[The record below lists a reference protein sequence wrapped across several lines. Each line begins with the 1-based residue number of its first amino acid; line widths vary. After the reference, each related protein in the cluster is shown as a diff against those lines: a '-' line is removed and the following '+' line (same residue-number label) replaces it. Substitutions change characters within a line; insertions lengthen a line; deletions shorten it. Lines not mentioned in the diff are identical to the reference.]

1 MKTFF
6 EMNISKTKTFVLY
19 GNLQDTI
26 WCPDLMPRDIEHYL
40 VKLLKSRG
48 YEHIVFYGEAG
59 TKGAYCLDEESAR
72 FFFSSNRD
80 IPLPKAISEETGQEM
95 EEKTADGE
103 ETASGAHGS
112 AEVETDATGSQVSDA
127 LEDLYDDPDP
137 DDEYEYYPG
146 DISAASSDPTE
157 SSGAAESSGM
167 EGSSDAAESSCAD
180 EGAGIS
186 GASPAAERSSSAAAR
201 QRVRYAYRGQT
212 MSEFLQK
219 IHPLMLKK
227 DSRMAVIFYNIL
239 TTDIKSSNLRDD
251 ILDIWEKNSRGNIC
265 VMLFPETLYNEA
277 ALETRIRQFGLES
290 KFLRQD
296 PGSNRFSPNPINCLK
311 IAQPAAD
318 EIKYMLRYLSLAGD
332 EKGKKIKFRYSDLD
346 SLAGQIRYASEK
358 YSRSLDR
365 GFEYMSEIY
374 QRFADYLDQEDTDQ
388 DPRDE
393 ILTQKTINQIYG
405 VSGTKSVPQTEQK
418 KDKSGKADWAVQ
430 RVSAEIPGAEPEK
443 TLDELL
449 EELDALAGLQK
460 VKSEVR
466 SLIAVQEANRWR
478 KEHGLPAVS
487 TSLHMV
493 FTGNPGTGKTTV
505 ARLIGQIY
513 RAIGVLSRGQMVET
527 SREDLVAPYVG
538 QTAIKTRQII
548 ERAKGGVLF
557 IDEAYTLSEGGEHDF
572 GREAIDTLV
581 KHMEDSRGDLVVIV
595 AGYPDKMRAFIDSN
609 EGLQSRFT
617 KFVDFEDYSVEEM
630 MEILAGMCK
639 KEQYILTDAAAAKA
653 RAVMRK
659 GKDLGGRNFGNG
671 RYVRNV
677 YENAVGRSAV
687 RLADMDA
694 ITAQDASTF
703 APEDF
708 VLPSNIKEKDA
719 SGEEKTTEELLKEL
733 DQYIGLTKVKT
744 QVRKLINQVR
754 MNRKRA
760 ERGIPLTKTSL
771 HLVFTGNP
779 GTGKTTVARILTK
792 LYKSIGI
799 LRTGQLVEVGREDL
813 VAQYVGQTA
822 QKTKEVL
829 DRALGGVL
837 FIDEAYTLAANT
849 SDHDFG
855 QEAIDTIL
863 RYMENNRDNIVVI
876 VAGYPR
882 EMKRFIESNPGLD
895 SRFTTTIEFEDY
907 SLGQLM
913 EILELQC
920 RKSGYIMTDRAEE
933 KARERLR
940 YEKAVSGS
948 NFGNGRVVRNIFEAA
963 VLDQNDRISMIEN
976 LTDEEMMTLTEE
988 DFEFPESDG
997 QAY

>member
-127 LEDLYDDPDP
+127 LEDLFDDPDP

-146 DISAASSDPTE
+146 DISAASS
-157 SSGAAESSGM
+157 GAAESSG
-167 EGSSDAAESSCAD
+167 AD
-180 EGAGIS
+180 EGAGVS
-186 GASPAAERSSSAAAR
+186 GAGASSAAERSLSAAVR

-277 ALETRIRQFGLES
+277 ALENRIRQFGLES

-358 YSRSLDR
+358 YSQSLDR

-374 QRFADYLDQEDTDQ
+374 QRFADYLDQEDPDR

-393 ILTQKTINQIYG
+393 ILTQETINQIYG
-405 VSGTKSVPQTEQK
+405 VSGMKPVPQTEQK
-418 KDKSGKADWAVQ
+418 KDESGKVDWAVR
-430 RVSAEIPGAEPEK
+430 RVSAEIPDAEPEK

-449 EELDALAGLQK
+449 DELDALAGMQK

-478 KEHGLPAVS
+478 KEHGLPVVS

-557 IDEAYTLSEGGEHDF
+557 IDEAYTLSEGSEHDF

-581 KHMEDSRGDLVVIV
+581 KHMEDNRGDLVVIV

-617 KFVDFEDYSVEEM
+617 KFIDFEDYSVEEM

-639 KEQYILTDAAAAKA
+639 KEQYILTDAAAAQA

-760 ERGIPLTKTSL
+760 ERGIPVTKTSL

-895 SRFTTTIEFEDY
+895 SSLTTTIEFEDY

>member
-26 WCPDLMPRDIEHYL
+26 WCPDLLPRDIEHYL

-80 IPLPKAISEETGQEM
+80 IPLPQAISEESEQRM
-95 EEKTADGE
+95 EEKAEGE
-103 ETASGAHGS
+103 ETADSGAHEYAQS
-112 AEVETDATGSQVSDA
+112 ETDTTGSQVSDA
-127 LEDLYDDPDP
+127 LEGLLDDLDM
-137 DDEYEYYPG
+137 DDEYEYSPG
-146 DISAASSDPTE
+146 DISTSAVPSEPASSSGVA
-157 SSGAAESSGM
+157 SSAGTAE
-167 EGSSDAAESSCAD
+167 
-180 EGAGIS
+180 GIGTFGTGTS
-186 GASPAAERSSSAAAR
+186 AMSEHSSPAMPIR
-201 QRVRYAYRGQT
+201 RVRYAYRGQT

-227 DSRMAVIFYNIL
+227 ESRMAVVFYNIL

-277 ALETRIRQFGLES
+277 ALENRIRQFGLES

-311 IAQPAAD
+311 IARPAAD
-318 EIKYMLRYLSLAGD
+318 EIKYMLRYLALIGD
-332 EKGKKIKFRYSDLD
+332 EKGKKIKFKYSELD
-346 SLAGQIRYASEK
+346 SLAEQIRDASEK
-358 YSRSLDR
+358 YSQSLDR

-374 QRFADYLDQEDTDQ
+374 RRFEDYLDQEDTDLNMK
-388 DPRDE
+388 DK
-393 ILTQKTINQIYG
+393 ILTSETVTQIYG
-405 VSGTKSVPQTEQK
+405 VPGLKSVPHTSRG
-418 KDKSGKADWAVQ
+418 KDEKMKADWAIE
-430 RVSAEIPGAEPEK
+430 RVSAKLPDTEPEK
-443 TLDELL
+443 TLDGLL
-449 EELDALAGLQK
+449 EELDALVGLNQ

-478 KEHGLPAVS
+478 KEHDLPIVS

-513 RAIGVLSRGQMVET
+513 RAIGVLPRGHMIET

-538 QTAIKTRQII
+538 QTAIKTRQVI

-581 KHMEDSRGDLVVIV
+581 KHMEDNRGDFVVIV
-595 AGYPDKMRAFIDSN
+595 AGYPDKMHTFIDSN

-617 KFVDFEDYSVEEM
+617 KYVNFEDYSVEEM

-639 KEQYILTDAAAAKA
+639 KEQYILTDAASAQA
-653 RAVMRK
+653 RVVMQK

-687 RLADMDA
+687 RLADMDT

-708 VLPSNIKEKDA
+708 VLPSNIKDKDT
-719 SGEEKTTEELLKEL
+719 SEEEKTTEELLKEL

-760 ERGIPLTKTSL
+760 EKGIPVTKTSL

-779 GTGKTTVARILTK
+779 GTGKTTVARILAK

-799 LRTGQLVEVGREDL
+799 LKTGQLVEVGREDL
-813 VAQYVGQTA
+813 VAQFVGQTA

-829 DRALGGVL
+829 NRALGGVL
-837 FIDEAYTLAANT
+837 FIDEAYTLASNT
-849 SDHDFG
+849 SDNDFG
-855 QEAIDTIL
+855 QESIDTIL
-863 RYMENNRDNIVVI
+863 RYMENNRNKIVVI

-882 EMKRFIESNPGLD
+882 EMKRFIESNPGLE
-895 SRFTTTIEFEDY
+895 SRFTTMIGFEDY

-920 RKSGYIMTDRAEE
+920 RKAGYIMTDGARE
-933 KARERLR
+933 KAQERLR
-940 YEKAVSGS
+940 YEKAASGS

-963 VLDQNDRISMIEN
+963 VLEQNDRISTIEN
-976 LTDEEMMTLTEE
+976 LTDEEMMTLTKE
-988 DFEFPESDG
+988 DFQFFEPGE
-997 QAY
+997 

>member
-1 MKTFF
+1 
-6 EMNISKTKTFVLY
+6 MNISKTKTFVLY

-127 LEDLYDDPDP
+127 LEDLFDDPDP

-146 DISAASSDPTE
+146 DISAASS
-157 SSGAAESSGM
+157 GAAESSG
-167 EGSSDAAESSCAD
+167 AD
-180 EGAGIS
+180 EGAGVS
-186 GASPAAERSSSAAAR
+186 GAGASSAAERSLSAAVR

-277 ALETRIRQFGLES
+277 ALENRIRQFGLES

-358 YSRSLDR
+358 YSQSLDR

-374 QRFADYLDQEDTDQ
+374 QRFADYLDQEDPDR

-393 ILTQKTINQIYG
+393 ILTQETINQIYG
-405 VSGTKSVPQTEQK
+405 VSGMKPVPQTEQK
-418 KDKSGKADWAVQ
+418 KDESGKVDWAVR
-430 RVSAEIPGAEPEK
+430 RVSAEIPDAEPEK

-449 EELDALAGLQK
+449 DELDALAGMQK

-478 KEHGLPAVS
+478 KEHGLPVVS

-557 IDEAYTLSEGGEHDF
+557 IDEAYTLSEGSEHDF

-581 KHMEDSRGDLVVIV
+581 KHMEDNRGDLVVIV

-617 KFVDFEDYSVEEM
+617 KFIDFEDYSVEEM

-639 KEQYILTDAAAAKA
+639 KEQYILTDAAAAQA

>member
-127 LEDLYDDPDP
+127 LEDLFDDPDP

-146 DISAASSDPTE
+146 DISAASS
-157 SSGAAESSGM
+157 GAAESSG
-167 EGSSDAAESSCAD
+167 AD
-180 EGAGIS
+180 EGAGVS
-186 GASPAAERSSSAAAR
+186 GAGASSAAERSLSAAVR

-277 ALETRIRQFGLES
+277 ALENRIRQFGLES

-358 YSRSLDR
+358 YSQSLDR

-374 QRFADYLDQEDTDQ
+374 QRFADYLDQEDPDR

-393 ILTQKTINQIYG
+393 ILTQETINQIYG
-405 VSGTKSVPQTEQK
+405 VSGMKPVPQTEQK
-418 KDKSGKADWAVQ
+418 KDESGKVDWAVR
-430 RVSAEIPGAEPEK
+430 RVSAEIPDAEPEK

-449 EELDALAGLQK
+449 DELDALAGMQK

-478 KEHGLPAVS
+478 KEHGLPVVS

-513 RAIGVLSRGQMVET
+513 RAIGVLSRGQMDET

-557 IDEAYTLSEGGEHDF
+557 IDEAYTLSEGSEHDF

-581 KHMEDSRGDLVVIV
+581 KHMEDNRGDLVVIV

-617 KFVDFEDYSVEEM
+617 KFIDFEDYSVEEM

-639 KEQYILTDAAAAKA
+639 KEQYILTDAAAAQA

>member
-127 LEDLYDDPDP
+127 LEDLFDDPDP

-146 DISAASSDPTE
+146 DISAASS
-157 SSGAAESSGM
+157 GAAESSG
-167 EGSSDAAESSCAD
+167 AD
-180 EGAGIS
+180 EGAGVS
-186 GASPAAERSSSAAAR
+186 GAGASSAAERSLSAAVR

-277 ALETRIRQFGLES
+277 ALENRIRQFGLES

-358 YSRSLDR
+358 YSQSLDR

-374 QRFADYLDQEDTDQ
+374 QRFADYLDQEDPDR

-393 ILTQKTINQIYG
+393 ILTQETINQIYG
-405 VSGTKSVPQTEQK
+405 VSGMKPVPQTEQK
-418 KDKSGKADWAVQ
+418 KDESGKVDWAVR
-430 RVSAEIPGAEPEK
+430 RVSAEIPDAEPEK

-449 EELDALAGLQK
+449 DELDALAGMQK

-478 KEHGLPAVS
+478 KEHGLPVVS

-557 IDEAYTLSEGGEHDF
+557 IDEAYTLSEGSEHDF

-581 KHMEDSRGDLVVIV
+581 KHMEDNRGDLVVIV

-617 KFVDFEDYSVEEM
+617 KFIDFEDYSVEEM

-639 KEQYILTDAAAAKA
+639 KEQYILTDAAAAQA

-733 DQYIGLTKVKT
+733 DQYIGLTKVKA

-760 ERGIPLTKTSL
+760 ERGIPVTKTSL

-779 GTGKTTVARILTK
+779 GTGKTTVARILAK

-920 RKSGYIMTDRAEE
+920 RKSGYSMTDRAEE

>member
-127 LEDLYDDPDP
+127 LEDLFDDPDP

-146 DISAASSDPTE
+146 DISAASS
-157 SSGAAESSGM
+157 GAAESSG
-167 EGSSDAAESSCAD
+167 AD
-180 EGAGIS
+180 EGAGVS
-186 GASPAAERSSSAAAR
+186 GAGASPAAECSSSAAVR

-277 ALETRIRQFGLES
+277 ALENRIRQFGLES
-290 KFLRQD
+290 KFLRQN

-332 EKGKKIKFRYSDLD
+332 EKGKKIKFRYSNLD

-358 YSRSLDR
+358 YSQSLDR

-374 QRFADYLDQEDTDQ
+374 QRFADYLDQEDPDR

-393 ILTQKTINQIYG
+393 ILTQETINQIYG
-405 VSGTKSVPQTEQK
+405 VSGMKPVPQTEQK
-418 KDKSGKADWAVQ
+418 KDESGKADWAVR
-430 RVSAEIPGAEPEK
+430 RVSAEIPDAEPEK

-449 EELDALAGLQK
+449 DELDALAGLKK

-478 KEHGLPAVS
+478 KEHGLPVVS

-557 IDEAYTLSEGGEHDF
+557 IDEAYTLSEGSEHDF
-572 GREAIDTLV
+572 GIEAIDTLV
-581 KHMEDSRGDLVVIV
+581 KHMEDNRGDLVVIV

-639 KEQYILTDAAAAKA
+639 KEQYILTDAAAAQA

-694 ITAQDASTF
+694 ITAQDVSTF

-744 QVRKLINQVR
+744 QVCKLINQVR

-760 ERGIPLTKTSL
+760 ERGIPVTKTSL

-779 GTGKTTVARILTK
+779 GTGKTTVARILAK

-855 QEAIDTIL
+855 QEAINTIL

-988 DFEFPESDG
+988 DFEFSESDG

>member
-1 MKTFF
+1 
-6 EMNISKTKTFVLY
+6 
-19 GNLQDTI
+19 
-26 WCPDLMPRDIEHYL
+26 
-40 VKLLKSRG
+40 
-48 YEHIVFYGEAG
+48 
-59 TKGAYCLDEESAR
+59 
-72 FFFSSNRD
+72 
-80 IPLPKAISEETGQEM
+80 M
-95 EEKTADGE
+95 EEKAADGE
-103 ETASGAHGS
+103 EDASGAHGP
-112 AEVETDATGSQVSDA
+112 AEVGTDTTGSQVSDA
-127 LEDLYDDPDP
+127 LESLFDDPDL

-538 QTAIKTRQII
+538 QTAIKTRQVI

-708 VLPSNIKEKDA
+708 VLPSNIKEKDV

-760 ERGIPLTKTSL
+760 ERGIPVTKTSL

-779 GTGKTTVARILTK
+779 GTGKTTVARILAK

-920 RKSGYIMTDRAEE
+920 RKAGYIMTDRAKE
-933 KARERLR
+933 KARERLQ

-963 VLDQNDRISMIEN
+963 VLDQNDRISMIED
-976 LTDEEMMTLTEE
+976 LTDEEMKTLTEE

>member
-127 LEDLYDDPDP
+127 LEDLFDDPDP

-146 DISAASSDPTE
+146 DISAASS
-157 SSGAAESSGM
+157 GAAESSG
-167 EGSSDAAESSCAD
+167 AD
-180 EGAGIS
+180 EGAGVS
-186 GASPAAERSSSAAAR
+186 GAGASSAAERSLSAAVR

-277 ALETRIRQFGLES
+277 ALENRIRQFGLES

-358 YSRSLDR
+358 YSQSLDR

-374 QRFADYLDQEDTDQ
+374 QRFADYLDQEDPDR

-393 ILTQKTINQIYG
+393 ILTQETINQIYG
-405 VSGTKSVPQTEQK
+405 VSGMKPVPQTEQK
-418 KDKSGKADWAVQ
+418 KDESGKVDWAVR
-430 RVSAEIPGAEPEK
+430 RVSAEIPDAEPEK

-449 EELDALAGLQK
+449 DELDALAGMQK

-478 KEHGLPAVS
+478 KEHGLPVVS

-557 IDEAYTLSEGGEHDF
+557 IDEAYTLSEGSEHDF

-581 KHMEDSRGDLVVIV
+581 KHMEDNRGDLVVIV

-617 KFVDFEDYSVEEM
+617 KFIDFEDYSVEEM

-639 KEQYILTDAAAAKA
+639 KEQYILTDAAAAQA

-760 ERGIPLTKTSL
+760 ERGIPVTKTSL

>member
-26 WCPDLMPRDIEHYL
+26 WCPDLIPRDIEHYL

-80 IPLPKAISEETGQEM
+80 IPLPQAISEESGQGM
-95 EEKTADGE
+95 EEKAADGE
-103 ETASGAHGS
+103 EDASGAHGP
-112 AEVETDATGSQVSDA
+112 AEAGTDTTGSQVSDA
-127 LEDLYDDPDP
+127 LESLFDDPDL

-167 EGSSDAAESSCAD
+167 EGSSDAAESSGAD

-265 VMLFPETLYNEA
+265 VMLFPETLYNET
-277 ALETRIRQFGLES
+277 ALENRIRQFGLES

-393 ILTQKTINQIYG
+393 ILTQETINQIYG

-418 KDKSGKADWAVQ
+418 RDKSGKADWAVQ

-538 QTAIKTRQII
+538 QTAIKTRQVI

-639 KEQYILTDAAAAKA
+639 KEQYILTDAAAVKA

-708 VLPSNIKEKDA
+708 VLPSNIKEKDV

-760 ERGIPLTKTSL
+760 ERGIPVTKTSL

-779 GTGKTTVARILTK
+779 GTGKTTVARILAK

-920 RKSGYIMTDRAEE
+920 RKAGYIMTDRAKE
-933 KARERLR
+933 KARERLQ

-963 VLDQNDRISMIEN
+963 VLDQNDRISMIED
-976 LTDEEMMTLTEE
+976 LTDEEMKTLTEE

>member
-1 MKTFF
+1 MHWKTCLMIRIRMMS
-6 EMNISKTKTFVLY
+6 MN
-19 GNLQDTI
+19 TI
-26 WCPDLMPRDIEHYL
+26 PAI
-40 VKLLKSRG
+40 
-48 YEHIVFYGEAG
+48 
-59 TKGAYCLDEESAR
+59 SAR
-72 FFFSSNRD
+72 RLPARQNRQ
-80 IPLPKAISEETGQEM
+80 AQMRG
-95 EEKTADGE
+95 AGV
-103 ETASGAHGS
+103 SGAG
-112 AEVETDATGSQVSDA
+112 
-127 LEDLYDDPDP
+127 
-137 DDEYEYYPG
+137 
-146 DISAASSDPTE
+146 ASS
-157 SSGAAESSGM
+157 
-167 EGSSDAAESSCAD
+167 
-180 EGAGIS
+180 
-186 GASPAAERSSSAAAR
+186 AAERSLSAAVR

-277 ALETRIRQFGLES
+277 ALENRIRQFGLES

-358 YSRSLDR
+358 YSQSLDR

-374 QRFADYLDQEDTDQ
+374 QRFADYLDQEDPDR

-393 ILTQKTINQIYG
+393 ILTQETINQIYG
-405 VSGTKSVPQTEQK
+405 VSGMKPVPQTEQK
-418 KDKSGKADWAVQ
+418 KDESGKVDWAVR
-430 RVSAEIPGAEPEK
+430 RVSAEIPDAEPEK

-449 EELDALAGLQK
+449 DELDALAGMQK

-478 KEHGLPAVS
+478 KEHGLPVVS

-557 IDEAYTLSEGGEHDF
+557 IDEAYTLSEGSEHDF

-581 KHMEDSRGDLVVIV
+581 KHMEDNRGDLVVIV

-708 VLPSNIKEKDA
+708 VLPSNIKEKDV
-719 SGEEKTTEELLKEL
+719 SGEEKSTEELLKEL

-760 ERGIPLTKTSL
+760 ERGIPVTKTSL

-779 GTGKTTVARILTK
+779 GTGKTTVARILAK

-920 RKSGYIMTDRAEE
+920 RKAGYIMTDRAKE
-933 KARERLR
+933 KARERLQ

-963 VLDQNDRISMIEN
+963 ALDQNDRISMIEN

>member
-127 LEDLYDDPDP
+127 LEDLFDDPDP

-146 DISAASSDPTE
+146 DISAASS
-157 SSGAAESSGM
+157 GAAESSG
-167 EGSSDAAESSCAD
+167 AD
-180 EGAGIS
+180 EGAGVS
-186 GASPAAERSSSAAAR
+186 GAGASSAAERSLSAAVR

-277 ALETRIRQFGLES
+277 ALENRIRQFGLES

-358 YSRSLDR
+358 YSQSLDR

-374 QRFADYLDQEDTDQ
+374 QRFADYLDQEDPDR

-393 ILTQKTINQIYG
+393 ILTQETINQIYG
-405 VSGTKSVPQTEQK
+405 VSGMKPVPQTEQK
-418 KDKSGKADWAVQ
+418 KDESGKVDWAVR
-430 RVSAEIPGAEPEK
+430 RVSAEIPDAEPEK

-449 EELDALAGLQK
+449 DELDALAGMQK

-478 KEHGLPAVS
+478 KEHGLPVVS

-557 IDEAYTLSEGGEHDF
+557 IDEAYTLSEGSEHDF

-581 KHMEDSRGDLVVIV
+581 KHMEDNRGDLVVIV

-617 KFVDFEDYSVEEM
+617 KFIDFEDYSVEEM

-639 KEQYILTDAAAAKA
+639 KEQYILTDAAAAQA

>member
-127 LEDLYDDPDP
+127 LEDLFDDPDP

-146 DISAASSDPTE
+146 DISAASS
-157 SSGAAESSGM
+157 GAAESSG
-167 EGSSDAAESSCAD
+167 AD
-180 EGAGIS
+180 EGAGVS
-186 GASPAAERSSSAAAR
+186 GAGASSAAERSLSAAVR

-277 ALETRIRQFGLES
+277 ALENRIRQFGLES

-358 YSRSLDR
+358 YSQSLDR

-374 QRFADYLDQEDTDQ
+374 QRFADYLDQEDPDR

-393 ILTQKTINQIYG
+393 ILTQETINQIYG
-405 VSGTKSVPQTEQK
+405 VSGMKPVPQTEQK
-418 KDKSGKADWAVQ
+418 KDESGKVDWAVR
-430 RVSAEIPGAEPEK
+430 RVSAEIPDAEPEK

-449 EELDALAGLQK
+449 DELDALAGMQK

-478 KEHGLPAVS
+478 KEHGLPVVS

-557 IDEAYTLSEGGEHDF
+557 IDEAYTLSEGSEHDF

-581 KHMEDSRGDLVVIV
+581 KHMEDNRGDLVVIV

-708 VLPSNIKEKDA
+708 VLPSNIKEKDV
-719 SGEEKTTEELLKEL
+719 SGEEKSTEELLKEL

-760 ERGIPLTKTSL
+760 ERGIPVTKTSL

-779 GTGKTTVARILTK
+779 GTGKTTVARILAK

-849 SDHDFG
+849 SDHDS
-855 QEAIDTIL
+855 D
-863 RYMENNRDNIVVI
+863 R
-876 VAGYPR
+876 
-882 EMKRFIESNPGLD
+882 KRSIQ
-895 SRFTTTIEFEDY
+895 Y
-907 SLGQLM
+907 
-913 EILELQC
+913 
-920 RKSGYIMTDRAEE
+920 
-933 KARERLR
+933 
-940 YEKAVSGS
+940 
-948 NFGNGRVVRNIFEAA
+948 
-963 VLDQNDRISMIEN
+963 
-976 LTDEEMMTLTEE
+976 
-988 DFEFPESDG
+988 
-997 QAY
+997 

>member
-127 LEDLYDDPDP
+127 LEDLFDDPDP

-146 DISAASSDPTE
+146 DISAASS
-157 SSGAAESSGM
+157 GAAESSG
-167 EGSSDAAESSCAD
+167 AD
-180 EGAGIS
+180 EGAGVS
-186 GASPAAERSSSAAAR
+186 GAGASSAAERSLSAAVR

-277 ALETRIRQFGLES
+277 ALENRIRQFGLES

-358 YSRSLDR
+358 YSQSLDR

-374 QRFADYLDQEDTDQ
+374 QRFADYLDQEDPDR

-393 ILTQKTINQIYG
+393 ILTQETINQIYG
-405 VSGTKSVPQTEQK
+405 VSGMKPVPQTEQK
-418 KDKSGKADWAVQ
+418 KDESGKVDWAVR
-430 RVSAEIPGAEPEK
+430 RVSAEIPDAEPEK

-449 EELDALAGLQK
+449 DELDALAGMQK

-478 KEHGLPAVS
+478 KEHGLPVVS

-557 IDEAYTLSEGGEHDF
+557 IDEAYTLSEGSEHDF

-581 KHMEDSRGDLVVIV
+581 KHMEDNRGDLVVIV

-617 KFVDFEDYSVEEM
+617 KFIDFEDYSVEEM

-639 KEQYILTDAAAAKA
+639 KEQYILTDAAAAQA

-760 ERGIPLTKTSL
+760 ERGIPVTKTSL

-920 RKSGYIMTDRAEE
+920 RKAGYIMTDRAKE
-933 KARERLR
+933 KARERLQ
-940 YEKAVSGS
+940 YEKAMSGS

>member
-26 WCPDLMPRDIEHYL
+26 WCPDLIPRDIEHYL

-80 IPLPKAISEETGQEM
+80 IPLPQAISEESGQGM
-95 EEKTADGE
+95 EEKAADGE
-103 ETASGAHGS
+103 EDASGAHGP
-112 AEVETDATGSQVSDA
+112 AEVGTDTTGSQVSDA
-127 LEDLYDDPDP
+127 LESLFDDPDL

-538 QTAIKTRQII
+538 QTAIKTRQVI

-708 VLPSNIKEKDA
+708 VLPSNIKEKDV

-760 ERGIPLTKTSL
+760 ERGIPVTKTSL

-779 GTGKTTVARILTK
+779 GTGKTTVARILAK

-920 RKSGYIMTDRAEE
+920 RKAGYIMTDRAKE
-933 KARERLR
+933 KARERLQ

-963 VLDQNDRISMIEN
+963 VLDQNDRISMIED
-976 LTDEEMMTLTEE
+976 LTDEEMKTLTEE

>member
-72 FFFSSNRD
+72 FFFSPNRD

-127 LEDLYDDPDP
+127 LEDLFDDPDP

-146 DISAASSDPTE
+146 DISAASS
-157 SSGAAESSGM
+157 GAAESSG
-167 EGSSDAAESSCAD
+167 AD
-180 EGAGIS
+180 EGAGVS
-186 GASPAAERSSSAAAR
+186 GAGASSAAERSLSAAVR

-277 ALETRIRQFGLES
+277 ALENRIRQFGLES

-358 YSRSLDR
+358 YSQSLDR

-374 QRFADYLDQEDTDQ
+374 QRFADYLDQEDPDR

-393 ILTQKTINQIYG
+393 ILTQETINQIYG
-405 VSGTKSVPQTEQK
+405 VSGMKPVPQTEQK
-418 KDKSGKADWAVQ
+418 KDESGKVDWAVR
-430 RVSAEIPGAEPEK
+430 RVSAEIPDAEPEK

-449 EELDALAGLQK
+449 DELDALAGMQK

-478 KEHGLPAVS
+478 KEHGLPVVS

-557 IDEAYTLSEGGEHDF
+557 IDEAYTLSEGSEHDF

-581 KHMEDSRGDLVVIV
+581 KHMEDNRGDLVVIV

-617 KFVDFEDYSVEEM
+617 KFIDFEDYSVEEM

-639 KEQYILTDAAAAKA
+639 KEQYILTDAAAAQA

-659 GKDLGGRNFGNG
+659 SKDLGGRNFGNG

-733 DQYIGLTKVKT
+733 DQYIGLTKVKA

-760 ERGIPLTKTSL
+760 ERGIPVTKTSL

-779 GTGKTTVARILTK
+779 GTGKTTVARILAK

-920 RKSGYIMTDRAEE
+920 RKSGYSMTDRAEE

>member
-127 LEDLYDDPDP
+127 LEDLFDDPDP

-146 DISAASSDPTE
+146 DISAASS
-157 SSGAAESSGM
+157 GAAESSG
-167 EGSSDAAESSCAD
+167 AD
-180 EGAGIS
+180 EGAGVS
-186 GASPAAERSSSAAAR
+186 GAGASSAAERSLSAAVR

-251 ILDIWEKNSRGNIC
+251 ILDIWEKNSQGNIC

-277 ALETRIRQFGLES
+277 ALENRIRQFGLES

-358 YSRSLDR
+358 YSQSLDR

-374 QRFADYLDQEDTDQ
+374 QRFADYLDQEDPDR

-393 ILTQKTINQIYG
+393 VLTQETINQIYG
-405 VSGTKSVPQTEQK
+405 VSGMKPVPQTEQK
-418 KDKSGKADWAVQ
+418 KDESGKVDWAVR
-430 RVSAEIPGAEPEK
+430 RVSAEIPDAEPEK

-449 EELDALAGLQK
+449 DELDALAGMQK

-478 KEHGLPAVS
+478 KEHGLPVVS

-557 IDEAYTLSEGGEHDF
+557 IDEAYTLSEGSEHDF

-581 KHMEDSRGDLVVIV
+581 KHMEDNRGDLVVIV

-617 KFVDFEDYSVEEM
+617 KFIDFEDYSVEEM

-639 KEQYILTDAAAAKA
+639 KEQYILTDAAAAQA

-671 RYVRNV
+671 RYIRNV

-760 ERGIPLTKTSL
+760 ERGIPVTKTSL

-779 GTGKTTVARILTK
+779 GTGKTTVARILAK

>member
-127 LEDLYDDPDP
+127 LEDLFDDPDP

-146 DISAASSDPTE
+146 DISAASS
-157 SSGAAESSGM
+157 GAAESSG
-167 EGSSDAAESSCAD
+167 AD
-180 EGAGIS
+180 EGAGVS
-186 GASPAAERSSSAAAR
+186 GAGASSAAERSLSAAVR

-277 ALETRIRQFGLES
+277 ALENRIRQFGLES

-358 YSRSLDR
+358 YSQSLDR

-374 QRFADYLDQEDTDQ
+374 QRFADYLDQEDPDR

-393 ILTQKTINQIYG
+393 ILTQETINQIYG
-405 VSGTKSVPQTEQK
+405 VSGMKPVPQTEQK
-418 KDKSGKADWAVQ
+418 KDESGKVDWAVR
-430 RVSAEIPGAEPEK
+430 RVSAEIPDAEPEK

-449 EELDALAGLQK
+449 DELDALAGMQK

-478 KEHGLPAVS
+478 KEHGLPVVS

-557 IDEAYTLSEGGEHDF
+557 IDEAYTLSEGSEHDF

-581 KHMEDSRGDLVVIV
+581 KHMEDNRGDLVVIV

-708 VLPSNIKEKDA
+708 VLPSNIKEKDV
-719 SGEEKTTEELLKEL
+719 SGEEKSTEELLKEL

-760 ERGIPLTKTSL
+760 ERGIPVTKTSL

-779 GTGKTTVARILTK
+779 GTGKTTVARILAK

-920 RKSGYIMTDRAEE
+920 RKAGYIMTDRAKE
-933 KARERLR
+933 KARERLQ

-963 VLDQNDRISMIEN
+963 ALDQNDRISMIEN